1 MRNGMEATSA
11 DGLAV
16 SFEIK
21 LELGGNIV
29 LMHRDPRG
37 MTADTVLS
45 DPLPNAGRNFQCR

>member
-1 MRNGMEATSA
+1 MEATSA
-11 DGLAV
+11 DGVAV